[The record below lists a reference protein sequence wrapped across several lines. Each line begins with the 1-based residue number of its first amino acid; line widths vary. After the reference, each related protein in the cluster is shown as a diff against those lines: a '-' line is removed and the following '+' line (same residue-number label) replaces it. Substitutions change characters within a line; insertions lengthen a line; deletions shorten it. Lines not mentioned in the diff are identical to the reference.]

1 MLKLISFAEWQMFV
15 ESEILLWKEKMFNWI
30 PGIRRG
36 GILHYGNVVND
47 QTTQLRQLV
56 EYFNLQVDERRLQCT
71 VKHNFKTFHRN
82 KSTEHEMYQVDKI
95 LNQLNKKN

>member
-1 MLKLISFAEWQMFV
+1 MFV
-15 ESEILLWKEKMFNWI
+15 ESEILLWKEKMFDWI

-36 GILHYGNVVND
+36 GILHYENVVND